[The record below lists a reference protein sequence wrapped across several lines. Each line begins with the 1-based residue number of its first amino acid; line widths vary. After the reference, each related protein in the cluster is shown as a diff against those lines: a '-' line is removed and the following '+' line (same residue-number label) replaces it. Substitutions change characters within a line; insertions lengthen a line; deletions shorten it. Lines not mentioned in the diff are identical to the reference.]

1 MLSEMQNLTES
12 EKQALVSLYLSF
24 GYDKKR
30 ILPHIEK
37 MSKDKETEQIAK
49 QYLQNL
55 GVKTE

>member
-1 MLSEMQNLTES
+1 MQNLTES